1 MTSELAFPTHQSRL
15 MWRDLLVP
23 TAARTCCIAGL
34 IVTGLGLGALPV
46 RAQHAPSRPP
56 RTAPGLAERVDA
68 YVAPYLRMR
77 DFGGVVLLAR
87 GGRVLVARG
96 YGVASY
102 ELGIPAS
109 PTMKFGIGSITKTFT
124 AAAIELLAERGRL
137 SLHDTLSRF
146 LPGLAFGD
154 SVTLEQILEHTAG
167 VPDYYGFPEYAAHRT
182 EPISLQEFVRLV
194 GGKSLDF
201 TPGSQDRYSNSGYKL
216 LAAVV
221 ERVSGMPYS
230 RFLRTQIFEPLHLSD
245 TGDLT
250 DGGLVARLA
259 PGYDPGF
266 PPARVQPA
274 AYTSRGWLEGNG
286 GVYSTAGDLL
296 RWVEAI
302 QSDALVHT
310 SRLPYPYGWG
320 KHVHLGRDVLEQNG
334 RIPAGYTAYVGTYPK
349 ERVIVIVLGNIQSQA
364 VFQMGPDLAAMVLG
378 ERYTIPVVRA
388 GALAPPAVDSATLE
402 HLAGRYAVAPGFTLT
417 VQASAHGLLLAGPDG
432 AFLPLDWEGAGRF
445 FFRPLYV
452 PIAFRTDAA
461 GRSTA
466 LLWAGTQECKRIE

>member
-1 MTSELAFPTHQSRL
+1 

-23 TAARTCCIAGL
+23 TAARTRCITGL
-34 IVTGLGLGALPV
+34 IVPGLVLGALPCL
-46 RAQHAPSRPP
+46 AQHAPSRPP
-56 RTAPGLAERVDA
+56 STAQALAQRVDA
-68 YVAPYLRMR
+68 YVAPYVRMR
-77 DFGGVVLLAR
+77 DFGGVVLVAR
-87 GGRVLVARG
+87 GGRVLVARA
-96 YGVASY
+96 YGLASY
-102 ELGIPAS
+102 ELGVPAS
-109 PTMKFGIGSITKTFT
+109 LTMKFGIGSVTKTFT
-124 AAAIELLAERGRL
+124 AAAIELLAERGLL
-137 SLHDTLSRF
+137 SLHDPVSRF

-154 SVTLEQILEHTAG
+154 SVTLEQLLDHTAG
-167 VPDYYGFPEYAAHRT
+167 VPDYYGFPEYAARRT
-182 EPISLQEFVRLV
+182 EPISLEQFVRLV
-194 GGKSLDF
+194 GAKSLDF
-201 TPGSQDRYSNSGYKL
+201 TPGTQERYSNSGYKL

-221 ERVSGMPYS
+221 ERASGMPYS

-250 DGGLVARLA
+250 DGVLVERLA

-266 PPARVQPA
+266 APARVQPA

-286 GVYSTAGDLL
+286 AVYSTAGDLS

-310 SRLPYPYGWG
+310 SRLRYPYGWG
-320 KHVHLGRDVLEQNG
+320 KHVRFGRDVLEQNG

-349 ERVIVIVLGNIQSQA
+349 ERVTVIVLGNIQSQA

-378 ERYTIPVVRA
+378 ERYAIPVVRA
-388 GALAPPAVDSATLE
+388 GALTPPAPDSAALDR
-402 HLAGRYAVAPGFTLT
+402 LAGRYEVFPGFNLT
-417 VQASAHGLLLAGPDG
+417 VQATAQGLRLAGPDG
-432 AFLPLDWEGAGRF
+432 ALLPLDLEGPGRF

-461 GRSTA
+461 GRTTA